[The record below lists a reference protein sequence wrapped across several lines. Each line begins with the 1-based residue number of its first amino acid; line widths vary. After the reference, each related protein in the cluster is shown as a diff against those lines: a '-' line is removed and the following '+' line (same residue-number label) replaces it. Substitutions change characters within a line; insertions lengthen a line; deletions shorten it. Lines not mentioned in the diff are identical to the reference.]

1 LTAIGSRA
9 AFDSI
14 AHRYDDLW
22 STADAGYWQRQAVW
36 EAVHP
41 LFRPGDHV
49 LDVGCGTGVDAVSL
63 MASGVEVLAVDASR
77 EMVHVARSKGV
88 TAEHLAAE
96 QLDRLESRYD
106 GAISNFGVLNCLADL
121 ESFAQQLARLVK
133 PGGHVALC
141 YMGKFCAWEAAHFIR
156 SGELRKAFRRCSSR
170 TSSTSLGIDV
180 QYPSVRTV
188 SQAFSPAFRVSKRKG
203 IGILVPPSCVGGFSS
218 TRIAFFARTDRRI
231 AELPVLRAFSDHRLL
246 ILERV

>member
-1 LTAIGSRA
+1 
-9 AFDSI
+9 
-14 AHRYDDLW
+14 
-22 STADAGYWQRQAVW
+22 
-36 EAVHP
+36 
-41 LFRPGDHV
+41 
-49 LDVGCGTGVDAVSL
+49 
-63 MASGVEVLAVDASR
+63 LALDASR
-77 EMVHVARSKGV
+77 EMVQVARSKGV

-180 QYPSVRTV
+180 QYPSLRTV